1 MKGCLTVLLCL
12 FFITGCSNTEVNP
25 IEYESKDISF
35 KSPSKDAPVELNIS
49 FSMNYVYRG
58 ENANK
63 FIHQEN
69 VYNPKSEEGYE
80 WVVVNVEI
88 NTSDPKEPKNNDE
101 KERMK
106 YHEPYYYASEHLFSF
121 VDKNKKEFTN
131 TGKAVLDGALNEMV
145 PTYSNETG
153 LIAGQVKKG
162 EPFYIKFHPYK
173 GEDLYIPS
181 KEIKE

>member
-35 KSPSKDAPVELNIS
+35 KSPSKDTPVDINVSL
-49 FSMNYVYRG
+49 SMNYVYRG

-69 VYNPKSEEGYE
+69 VYNPEPEEGYE

-88 NTSDPKEPKNNDE
+88 YTSDPNEPENKDE
-101 KERMK
+101 EERIK
-106 YHEPYYYASEHLFSF
+106 YHVPYYYASEHLFSF
-121 VDKNKKEFTN
+121 VDKNKEVLTN
-131 TGKAVLDGALNEMV
+131 TGKAVLDAALNEMM
-145 PTYSNETG
+145 PTNSNKSG
-153 LIAGQVKKG
+153 WIAGQVKKG
-162 EPFYIKFHPYK
+162 NLSTLSFIR
-173 GEDLYIPS
+173 
-181 KEIKE
+181 IKEKIYIFPLRV